1 MLNIFKK
8 HQPDHEQLLRNWEK
22 EGKPFPP
29 QHIVKQNA
37 IREYQQLY
45 NLNTLVESGTYLGD
59 MVEAMQP
66 LFKNIHSIELSEKLH
81 KKVKKRF
88 NKSIGIHLWLGDSGE
103 VLHEI
108 LPKLNAPAIFWL
120 DGHYSGGITALGNK
134 ECPVIE
140 ELNAIFNSHQPH
152 IILIDDARLFNG
164 TNDYPTIE
172 KLEVICRNNSIVYQL
187 INKDDIIRLTPAH

>member
-29 QHIVKQNA
+29 PHIVKQNA

-88 NKSIGIHLWLGDSGE
+88 NKSIGIHLW
-103 VLHEI
+103 
-108 LPKLNAPAIFWL
+108 
-120 DGHYSGGITALGNK
+120 
-134 ECPVIE
+134 
-140 ELNAIFNSHQPH
+140 
-152 IILIDDARLFNG
+152 
-164 TNDYPTIE
+164 
-172 KLEVICRNNSIVYQL
+172 
-187 INKDDIIRLTPAH
+187 